1 MFTIHWHLDNHWSRG
16 LSESVYEPLESWDP
30 IVSRSSSSLPASL
43 VVLRIE
49 RIPNRLLANIDGDMQ
64 SNRNVFQT
72 LGSLSS
78 TPSTHFPSVGY
89 FYFWNCGAVRFH
101 SAHPAVLNNFV
112 KQWFTAVKSNH
123 STWPPISL
131 VWQTM
136 IVSRCRLCMAVE
148 LAEGEKGMDEV
159 QSGLEFAHL
168 LRLRV
173 HGTTLWNKVEERAI
187 LLMVMEKRYKRL
199 SVRFLFYDV

>member
-1 MFTIHWHLDNHWSRG
+1 
-16 LSESVYEPLESWDP
+16 
-30 IVSRSSSSLPASL
+30 
-43 VVLRIE
+43 
-49 RIPNRLLANIDGDMQ
+49 
-64 SNRNVFQT
+64 
-72 LGSLSS
+72 
-78 TPSTHFPSVGY
+78 
-89 FYFWNCGAVRFH
+89 
-101 SAHPAVLNNFV
+101 
-112 KQWFTAVKSNH
+112 
-123 STWPPISL
+123 
-131 VWQTM
+131 
-136 IVSRCRLCMAVE
+136 MAVE